1 MGAIEPL
8 PDSITGVQA
17 LLLMGYFN
25 QFSYS
30 KKAPMR
36 VWMLCGLACK
46 MATAMGLHR
55 DGKRWNLGEE
65 ECQIRRTVYW
75 EVSFG
80 DDDDSGPFFLFFVFF
95 FWVWL
100 TLFILA
106 DGV

>member
-8 PDSITGVQA
+8 PDSLAGVQT
-17 LLLMGYFN
+17 LLLMCYYN

-36 VWMLCGLACK
+36 VWMLSGIACK

-75 EVSFG
+75 EVSG
-80 DDDDSGPFFLFFVFF
+80 
-95 FWVWL
+95 
-100 TLFILA
+100 
-106 DGV
+106 